1 MGLHEYM
8 FITCR
13 GDGHGGVGG
22 GFFPAQSRGE
32 TLSGMEKNGD
42 VEDPIG
48 SMGLVYLPIHLPQ
61 ESTIHGSGNIPF
73 VPWIWGCFDFIP

>member
-1 MGLHEYM
+1 MGALA
-8 FITCR
+8 
-13 GDGHGGVGG
+13 DV
-22 GFFPAQSRGE
+22 FFLAQSRGE
-32 TLSGMEKNGD
+32 TFPGMEKNGD

-61 ESTIHGSGNIPF
+61 ESTIDGLVNIPF